1 MLQLTGDHTMD
12 FMNLNPD
19 PGNKMNAGSCGSGS
33 TLTAFKYCT
42 GTSEFLIENRTI
54 QFRYSGRNELHSLIE
69 SW

>member
-33 TLTAFKYCT
+33 TLTAFKYRYIRVFVGESNYT
-42 GTSEFLIENRTI
+42 VSIFRT
-54 QFRYSGRNELHSLIE
+54 
-69 SW
+69 